1 MKKIFIV
8 RHAKSDWDNNL
19 IDFER
24 PLNERGHRDAPIMA
38 ERIKAIGERPDL
50 IISSPAMRAKTTAK
64 YFAEVFNYPSDCIKY
79 HHEIYDVG
87 QRFTIDMLTKLSP
100 KIESVM
106 VFGHNPD
113 HSHLATYLSNE
124 NIGNMPTC
132 AVVGVEM
139 QTEYWTDIKN
149 AESRLI
155 CFDYPKK
162 EA

>member
-8 RHAKSDWDNNL
+8 RHAKSDWNNNL

-24 PLNERGHRDAPIMA
+24 PLNERGHNDAPIMA
-38 ERIKAIGERPDL
+38 EKIKSLGERPQL

-64 YFAEVFNYPSDCIKY
+64 YFAEVFGFADECIEY
-79 HHEIYDVG
+79 HHEIYDIG
-87 QRFTIDMLTKLSP
+87 QKFTIQMLTKISP
-100 KIESVM
+100 KIDSVM

-113 HSHLATYLSNE
+113 QSHLATYLSNE

-139 QTEYWTDIKN
+139 QTENWSEIKN

-155 CFDYPKK
+155 CYEYPKK
-162 EA
+162 DD

>member
-8 RHAKSDWDNNL
+8 RHAKSDWNNNL

-24 PLNERGHRDAPIMA
+24 PLNERGHNDAPIMA
-38 ERIKAIGERPDL
+38 EKIKSLGERPQL

-64 YFAEVFNYPSDCIKY
+64 YFAEVFGYADECIEY
-79 HHEIYDVG
+79 HHEIYDIG
-87 QRFTIDMLTKLSP
+87 QKFTIQMLTKISP
-100 KIESVM
+100 KIDSVM

-113 HSHLATYLSNE
+113 QSHLATYLSNE
-124 NIGNMPTC
+124 IIGNMPTC

-139 QTEYWTDIKN
+139 QTENWSEIKN

-155 CFDYPKK
+155 CYEYPKK
-162 EA
+162 DD

>member
-1 MKKIFIV
+1 MKRIFIV
-8 RHAKSDWDNNL
+8 RHAKSDWNNNL

-24 PLNERGHRDAPIMA
+24 PLNERGHNDAPIMA
-38 ERIKAIGERPDL
+38 EKIKSLGERPQL

-64 YFAEVFNYPSDCIKY
+64 YFAEVFGFADECIEY
-79 HHEIYDVG
+79 HHEIYDIG
-87 QRFTIDMLTKLSP
+87 QKFTIQMLTKISP
-100 KIESVM
+100 KIDSVM

-113 HSHLATYLSNE
+113 QSHLATYLSNE

-139 QTEYWTDIKN
+139 QTENWSEIKN

-155 CFDYPKK
+155 CYEYPKK
-162 EA
+162 DD

>member
-24 PLNERGHRDAPIMA
+24 PLNERGHHDAPMMA
-38 ERIKAIGERPDL
+38 QRIKSLGERPDL

-64 YFAEVFNYPSDCIKY
+64 YFAEVFDYAIECIEY
-79 HHEIYDVG
+79 HHEIYDIG
-87 QRFTIDMLTKLSP
+87 QKFTLDLLTKIQS
-100 KIESVM
+100 KINSVM

-113 HSHLATYLSNE
+113 HSYLATYLSNE

-132 AVVGVEM
+132 SVVGVEM
-139 QTEYWTDIKN
+139 QTEYWIDIKN
-149 AESRLI
+149 AESKLI
-155 CFDYPKK
+155 CYEYPKK
-162 EA
+162 GE

>member
-8 RHAKSDWDNNL
+8 RHAKSDWNNNL

-24 PLNERGHRDAPIMA
+24 PLNERGHNDAPIMA
-38 ERIKAIGERPDL
+38 EKIKSLGERPQL

-64 YFAEVFNYPSDCIKY
+64 YFAEVFGYADECIMY
-79 HHEIYDVG
+79 HHEIYDIG
-87 QRFTIDMLTKLSP
+87 QKFTIQMLTKISP
-100 KIESVM
+100 KIDSVM

-113 HSHLATYLSNE
+113 QSHLATYLSNE

-139 QTEYWTDIKN
+139 QTENWSEIKN

-155 CFDYPKK
+155 CYEYPKK
-162 EA
+162 DD